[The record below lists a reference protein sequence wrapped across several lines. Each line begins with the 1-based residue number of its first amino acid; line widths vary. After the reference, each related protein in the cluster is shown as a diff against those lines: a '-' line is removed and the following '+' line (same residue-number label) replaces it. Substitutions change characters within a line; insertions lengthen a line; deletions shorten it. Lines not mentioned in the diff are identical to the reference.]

1 MLKQSLNLSN
11 PNVFI
16 YYVTYNRGKY
26 VSIEQGH
33 YLYFR
38 EGKLVG
44 EMLTKDEIPKG
55 MRMATSIH
63 SHLRAVTKMLQTF
76 GYFLN
81 YPVHGERYGI
91 TGGVSDGN
99 FKDVPIIEPLQFF
112 KSPPIIYTH
121 SKMAKQW
128 FEKGHY
134 KGHVF
139 SNNTKVELWTLLNHY
154 QPQFEL
160 YDSTAKPFCLLRE
173 MCLEQNVV
181 LKQRKG
187 KFNDWSNL

>member
-1 MLKQSLNLSN
+1 MLKQSLYFSN

-63 SHLRAVTKMLQTF
+63 SHLRAVTKLLQTF
-76 GYFLN
+76 GHFLN
-81 YPVHGERYGI
+81 YPVIGERYGI
-91 TGGVSDGN
+91 WGN
-99 FKDVPIIEPLQFF
+99 NKKIGFRPVVEPLQFF

-173 MCLEQNVV
+173 ICLEQNVV
-181 LKQRKG
+181 LKRRKG
-187 KFNDWSNL
+187 KFNDWSKV